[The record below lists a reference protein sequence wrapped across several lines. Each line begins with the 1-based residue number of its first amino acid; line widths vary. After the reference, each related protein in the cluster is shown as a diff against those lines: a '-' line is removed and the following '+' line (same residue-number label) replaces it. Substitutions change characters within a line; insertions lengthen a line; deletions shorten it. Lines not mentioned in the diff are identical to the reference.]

1 MAFFVLSQVAADGC
15 CVRAVLCAAPGRGW
29 KGAVSHV
36 GRGRR
41 CRGAPRRL
49 TQSFYERFTSGFERS
64 SSRPFRT
71 RNVLQ
76 THAVVPPSSPFSAGA
91 LPGSARLVLRAR
103 RFPRLRF
110 FPALLS
116 LARIPSAP
124 ASPAPMPSVLS
135 IGVFITFRITI
146 TYEAHRGD
154 PSVFRRHCP
163 STALQGV
170 E

>member
-1 MAFFVLSQVAADGC
+1 MHCLDILRVILILFHLPSVCVQLLGCRSHLNLRRNAFSPFRSSAGHEEALPGGLLPA
-15 CVRAVLCAAPGRGW
+15 GRGR

-49 TQSFYERFTSGFERS
+49 TQSFYERVTTGFERG

-110 FPALLS
+110 IPALLS

-124 ASPAPMPSVLS
+124 DARGSAP
-135 IGVFITFRITI
+135 
-146 TYEAHRGD
+146 
-154 PSVFRRHCP
+154 
-163 STALQGV
+163 
-170 E
+170 